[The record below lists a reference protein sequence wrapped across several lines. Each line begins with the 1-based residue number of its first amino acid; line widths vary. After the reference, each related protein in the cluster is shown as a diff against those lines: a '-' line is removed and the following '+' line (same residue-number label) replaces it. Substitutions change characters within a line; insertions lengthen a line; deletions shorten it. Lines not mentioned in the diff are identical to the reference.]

1 MYEILKKIN
10 DTTFLAEENMNIFL
24 LKRIDH
30 EDEYI
35 FNILKEIIS
44 RNVARIFGTTVIDNC
59 LYAVCEYVQGI
70 TLEKYIE
77 TKGCMSDDEAE
88 KFALQLCAGLIAIH
102 SKGIVHRDITPSNI
116 MITQDG
122 ELKIID
128 FGISRVVKKEA
139 GSDTHIL
146 GTHGYA
152 APEQFGFHQTSP
164 KTDIYAAGV
173 VINFM
178 KTGCL
183 PNENLAEGRFRNI
196 IKKCIEID
204 ENNRYESAQA
214 LSKAISSSRF
224 FDNDFKAENIANI
237 LYYIPGF
244 RRGKKIINTI
254 SAVYYFLCVIL
265 AVSIEFK
272 GYSTVVGDYIPMFFI
287 FWLSYFLFWDIGSW
301 TKRLGF
307 NTNDKKAWIMTRT
320 AAALISFAIG
330 IVVIIITATPS

>member
-1 MYEILKKIN
+1 
-10 DTTFLAEENMNIFL
+10 D
-24 LKRIDH
+24 
-30 EDEYI
+30 
-35 FNILKEIIS
+35 
-44 RNVARIFGTTVIDNC
+44 
-59 LYAVCEYVQGI
+59 
-70 TLEKYIE
+70 
-77 TKGCMSDDEAE
+77 
-88 KFALQLCAGLIAIH
+88 
-102 SKGIVHRDITPSNI
+102 
-116 MITQDG
+116 

-183 PNENLAEGRFRNI
+183 PNEKLAEGRFRNI

-214 LSKAISSSRF
+214 LAKAISSSRF
-224 FDNDFKAENIANI
+224 FDNDFKAENI
-237 LYYIPGF
+237 LYHIPGF
-244 RRGKKIINTI
+244 RRGKKIINTF

-265 AVSIEFK
+265 AVSVEFK

-287 FWLSYFLFWDIGSW
+287 FWLSYFLFWDIGGW
-301 TKRLGF
+301 TKRIGF
-307 NTNDKKAWIMTRT
+307 KESDKTARIITRT

-330 IVVIIITATPS
+330 IAVIIVTAEDS